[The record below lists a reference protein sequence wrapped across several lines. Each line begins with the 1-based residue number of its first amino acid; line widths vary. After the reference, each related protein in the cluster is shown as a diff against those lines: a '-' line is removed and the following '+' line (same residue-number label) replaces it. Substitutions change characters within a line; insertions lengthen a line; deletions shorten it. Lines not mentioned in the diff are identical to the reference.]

1 MGKKKD
7 KKTEKTNAVRLV
19 EAAGIEYQ
27 LREQDV
33 SGGFLGGVE
42 MARMLDQNPKQVFK
56 TLVTVSTSGEH
67 FVCVIPVDR
76 ELNLKKA
83 AKHFGVKK
91 LEMLLSRKLLETT
104 GYIHGGCSPVGMK
117 KPFPTVI
124 DDSAL
129 EFETIMVS
137 GGKVGLQ
144 MELKVEDLIALIN
157 ASCGNVTDVTER
169 EA

>member
-1 MGKKKD
+1 MGKKKE
-7 KKTEKTNAVRLV
+7 KKTDKTNAVRMV
-19 EAAGIEYQ
+19 EAAGADYI

-33 SGGFLGGVE
+33 SGGFTSGLELAESMG
-42 MARMLDQNPKQVFK
+42 QNPAQVFK
-56 TLVTVSTSGEH
+56 TLVTVSSKGEY
-67 FVCVIPVDR
+67 FVCVIPVER

-124 DDSAL
+124 DESAQH
-129 EFETIMVS
+129 FETIMVS
-137 GGKVGLQ
+137 AGKVGLQ
-144 MELKVEDLIALIN
+144 MELKLTDLMRITGAEL
-157 ASCGNVTDVTER
+157 GDVTG
-169 EA
+169 